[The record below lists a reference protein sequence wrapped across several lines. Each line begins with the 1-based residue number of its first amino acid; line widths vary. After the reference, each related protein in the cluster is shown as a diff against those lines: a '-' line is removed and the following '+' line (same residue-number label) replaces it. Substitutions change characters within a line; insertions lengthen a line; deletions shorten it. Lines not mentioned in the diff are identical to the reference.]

1 MLVSGE
7 KKNGHGGA
15 RRGAGRKPID
25 TKQPSTTITLRVPLR
40 LREELREYTNNP
52 HFRGMAFTGIRG
64 DESASRS
71 EYEGISHGEKVRGQY
86 SCHPILEWNSLSY

>member
-25 TKQPSTTITLRVPLR
+25 TKQPSTTITLRVPLW
-40 LREELREYTNNP
+40 LRKELREYNNRHRIP
-52 HFRGMAFTGIRG
+52 IR
-64 DESASRS
+64 
-71 EYEGISHGEKVRGQY
+71 VF
-86 SCHPILEWNSLSY
+86 LEQALSIMKRTEE

>member
-40 LREELREYTNNP
+40 LREELREYTNKHKIP
-52 HFRGMAFTGIRG
+52 IR
-64 DESASRS
+64 
-71 EYEGISHGEKVRGQY
+71 VF
-86 SCHPILEWNSLSY
+86 LEQALSIMKRTEE

>member
-25 TKQPSTTITLRVPLR
+25 TKQPSTTITLRVPLW
-40 LREELREYTNNP
+40 LRKELREYTNKHKIP
-52 HFRGMAFTGIRG
+52 IR
-64 DESASRS
+64 
-71 EYEGISHGEKVRGQY
+71 VF
-86 SCHPILEWNSLSY
+86 LEQALSIMKRTEE

>member
-25 TKQPSTTITLRVPLR
+25 TKQPSTTITLRVPLW
-40 LREELREYTNNP
+40 LRKELREYTNRHRIP
-52 HFRGMAFTGIRG
+52 IRVFLEQALAIMKIPKG
-64 DESASRS
+64 KKDIFIANSENKNSR
-71 EYEGISHGEKVRGQY
+71 
-86 SCHPILEWNSLSY
+86 

>member
-25 TKQPSTTITLRVPLR
+25 TKQPSTTITLRVPLW
-40 LREELREYTNNP
+40 LRKELREYTNRHRIP
-52 HFRGMAFTGIRG
+52 IR
-64 DESASRS
+64 
-71 EYEGISHGEKVRGQY
+71 VF
-86 SCHPILEWNSLSY
+86 LEQALSIMKRTEE